1 MRSACI
7 TLTALLSLLASG
19 CASPPEVVS
28 RVDVSRYMGRWY
40 EIARFPAPF
49 QDDCVAT
56 TATYGLRE
64 DGKVS
69 VLNACREDSFD
80 GPVREVEGIARVVD
94 AQTNAKLKVSFAWPF
109 EGDYWII
116 MLDEEYRWAVIS
128 EPSRKYLWILS
139 RSPHL
144 DDAVF
149 ESIRSQLID
158 RGFDMDRLQITPQ
171 PSGGDP
177 LSQVP

>member
-7 TLTALLSLLASG
+7 SLSALLSLLACG
-19 CASPPEVVS
+19 CAPPPEVVS

-69 VLNACREDSFD
+69 VLNACREETFD
-80 GPVREVEGIARVVD
+80 GPIREVEGVARVVD
-94 AQTNAKLKVSFAWPF
+94 PQTNAKLKVTFAWPF

-116 MLDEEYRWAVIS
+116 MLDDSYRWAVVS
-128 EPSRKYLWILS
+128 DPWRKYLWILN
-139 RSPHL
+139 RAPHM
-144 DDAVF
+144 DDADF
-149 ESIRSQLID
+149 ESILARLID
-158 RGFDMDRLQITPQ
+158 RGFDLDRLMLTPQ
-171 PSGGDP
+171 PPGGDA
-177 LSQVP
+177 LSHP